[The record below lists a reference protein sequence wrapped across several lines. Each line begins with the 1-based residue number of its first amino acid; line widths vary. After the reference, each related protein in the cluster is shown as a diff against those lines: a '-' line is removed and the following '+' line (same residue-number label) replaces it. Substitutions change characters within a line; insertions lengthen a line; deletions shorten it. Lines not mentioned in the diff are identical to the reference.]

1 MRFLEDHD
9 YIRLTRQGDMHA
21 FGLLVKKHQNLVFTL
36 AIRMLK
42 NHEEAQEA
50 AQDSFVKVYQC
61 LSSFEGKSKFTTWLY
76 RIVYNECLGR
86 LRKTK
91 LHFTL
96 VEDILNNS
104 DEPPDFMDGFEIM
117 HLEERAEL
125 VKKGIQLLN
134 SSEAVVL
141 TLFYLED
148 QSIKEISK
156 ITGNT
161 EANIKVQLFRGR
173 KNLANT
179 LQKLSN
185 KELIGL
191 K

>member
-1 MRFLEDHD
+1 MRFLEDKD
-9 YIRLTRQGDMHA
+9 YIKLTRQGDMRA

-96 VEDILNNS
+96 LEDILNNS

-117 HLEERAEL
+117 QLEERAEL
-125 VKKGIQLLN
+125 VRKGIQLLN

-156 ITGNT
+156 ITGIK
-161 EANIKVQLFRGR
+161 EANLKVQLFRGR
-173 KNLANT
+173 KNLANA
-179 LQKLSN
+179 LQKLYN